1 MSRTTGNT
9 RRSLWI
15 GLAALAVF
23 LGVLATLPT
32 PPERLPPQDEAGN
45 GPVVETDF
53 AVVEVLLFDGTEFRP
68 NHDVWVEDGR
78 IHRVGQRLA
87 LPDDLPRLDGRG
99 HTLIPGLVD
108 SHIHALGTTLVDSL
122 RFGVTTVL
130 DQFTLTDF
138 AAEKRPAR
146 EVLAR
151 TTEADLFSAGTL
163 ATAPR
168 GHGTQYGFEI
178 PTLDSPEEA
187 AEFVRARKAEGS
199 DWIKIVSE
207 DGSAYGFETPTLDS
221 ETVAALIEAAH
232 AEGLLAVVHVS
243 TLERGLEAVA
253 LGADGLAHIWA
264 DSLIGEEDAARFAE
278 AGVFVI
284 PTLSVTVGITGDSM
298 GEELLREVGEEA
310 SPMQRQTL
318 ANLFPGRHGS
328 TEVAFGNVARLHAAG
343 VRVLAGADAPNPA
356 TAAGIS
362 MHGEL
367 RLLERVGLS
376 PAEALAAAT
385 SLPAEAFGIPDRGRL
400 EEGRIAD
407 LLLVRGDLS
416 TDLTRSTDLAAVWK
430 DGFAVERELAP
441 GDGSFPTAPEDTV
454 LSDFEEGPEPR
465 FGFGWQATTDSLRG
479 GSSVAEFR
487 VEDGALVVEGEI
499 VAGFAFPWAGAIYF
513 PGASPMQPV
522 DFSGRTTLRFRVRG
536 DGETLFAMLF
546 GADAGAGVPPTLPFP
561 VTPEWTV
568 VEIPLADF
576 PADDPEVI
584 SAIAIV
590 AQGEPR
596 PVSFALDDLEIR

>member
-1 MSRTTGNT
+1 MSRATGNT

-15 GLAALAVF
+15 GLVAFAAFV
-23 LGVLATLPT
+23 GVLLTLPE
-32 PPERLPPQDEAGN
+32 PPE
-45 GPVVETDF
+45 PVAPETGSALETNF

-68 NHDVWVEDGR
+68 NHEVWIRDGR
-78 IHRVGQRLA
+78 IHRVGQRLS

-99 HTLIPGLVD
+99 HTLAPGLMD
-108 SHIHALGTTLVDSL
+108 SHIHALGTALADSL

-130 DQFTLTDF
+130 DQFTTTDF

-146 EVLAR
+146 EDLAR

-163 ATAPR
+163 ATAPG

-187 AEFVRARKAEGS
+187 AAFVRARKAEGS

-221 ETVAALIEAAH
+221 ATIGALIEAAH
-232 AEGLLAVVHVS
+232 AEALLAVVHVS
-243 TLERGLEAVA
+243 TLERAREAVS

-264 DSLIGEEDAARFAE
+264 DALLDEAEAARFAE

-298 GEELLREVGEEA
+298 GEELLEEMGEAA

-318 ANLFPGRHGS
+318 ANAFPTRAGT
-328 TEVAFGNVARLHAAG
+328 TEAAIGNVARLHAAG

-367 RLLERVGLS
+367 RLLERAGLS
-376 PAEALAAAT
+376 PADALAAAT
-385 SLPAEAFGIPDRGRL
+385 SLPAEAFGIPDRGRI

-416 TDLTRSTDLAAVWK
+416 TDLSRSADIAAIWK
-430 DGFAVERELAP
+430 DGFAVEPELAP
-441 GDGSFPTAPEDTV
+441 GEREFPAAPEDPL
-454 LSDFEEGPEPR
+454 LSDFEAGLEPR
-465 FGFGWQATTDSLRG
+465 SGFGWQITTDALRG
-479 GSSVAEFR
+479 GSSAAEFR
-487 VEDGALVVEGEI
+487 AEDGALVVEGEV

-513 PGASPMQPV
+513 PGAGPLQPV
-522 DFSGRTTLRFRVRG
+522 DFAGRTTLRFRIRG
-536 DGETLFAMLF
+536 DRETLFAMLF
-546 GADAGAGVPPTLPFP
+546 GAEPGAGVPPTLPFP
-561 VTPEWTV
+561 VTPEWTA

-576 PADDPEVI
+576 PTDDPAVI
-584 SAIAIV
+584 SAIAFV
-590 AQGEPR
+590 AQGPPGR
-596 PVSFALDDLEIR
+596 ISFALDDLEIR